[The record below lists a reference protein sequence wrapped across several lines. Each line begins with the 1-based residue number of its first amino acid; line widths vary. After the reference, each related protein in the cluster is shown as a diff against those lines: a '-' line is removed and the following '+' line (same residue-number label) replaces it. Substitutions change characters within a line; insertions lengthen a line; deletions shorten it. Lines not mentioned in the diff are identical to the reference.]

1 MTFKGDG
8 FVGMWDNWSKRRS
21 GVPVYDLWLDEYKD
35 ILEENNEKEILDLGC
50 GIGADTLYLSERD
63 YNVLSCDFSNEAL
76 KSIQDNI
83 PNSKIL
89 YLDMRKKFPIED
101 GSYSLII
108 ADLSLHYFDNE
119 TTIHIMNEIKRI
131 LKQDG
136 ILLSRVASVND
147 FNFGAGVGE
156 KLEKNYYFEG
166 DYTKR
171 FFDLE
176 DINKYFGIIGSV
188 YAEETHMIRNEEEYS
203 KPKVLYKIKV
213 KNKLEKE
220 QNIWEQ

>member
-1 MTFKGDG
+1 MNTNNNG
-8 FVGMWDNWSKRRS
+8 FVKMWDNWSKRRS
-21 GVPVYDLWLDEYKD
+21 SVPVYDLWLDEYKE
-35 ILEENNEKEILDLGC
+35 ILESNKDNEILDLGC
-50 GIGADTLYLSERD
+50 GIGADTLYLIERG

-83 PNSKIL
+83 PNSKTL
-89 YLDMRKKFPIED
+89 YLDMMKKFPIKD
-101 GSYSLII
+101 NTYSLII

-119 TTIHIMNEIKRI
+119 TTIHIMREIKRI
-131 LKQDG
+131 LNNNG

-156 KLEKNYYFEG
+156 ELERNYYFEG

-171 FFDLE
+171 FFDFE

-188 YAEETHMIRNEEEYS
+188 EAEKTQMTRNENEYL
-203 KPKVLYKIKV
+203 KPKILYKVKV
-213 KNKLEKE
+213 EKGK
-220 QNIWEQ
+220 

>member
-1 MTFKGDG
+1 MNTNNNG
-8 FVGMWDNWSKRRS
+8 FVKMWDNWSKRRS
-21 GVPVYDLWLDEYKD
+21 SVPVYDLWLDEYKE
-35 ILEENNEKEILDLGC
+35 ILESNKDNEILDLGC
-50 GIGADTLYLSERD
+50 GIGADTLYLIERG

-83 PNSKIL
+83 PNSKTL
-89 YLDMRKKFPIED
+89 YLDMMKKFPIKD
-101 GSYSLII
+101 NTYSLII

-119 TTIHIMNEIKRI
+119 TTIHIMREIKRI
-131 LKQDG
+131 LKNNG

-156 KLEKNYYFEG
+156 ELERNYYFEG

-171 FFDLE
+171 FFDFE

-188 YAEETHMIRNEEEYS
+188 EAEETQMTRNEDEYL
-203 KPKVLYKIKV
+203 KPKILYKVKV
-213 KNKLEKE
+213 EKRK
-220 QNIWEQ
+220 

>member
-1 MTFKGDG
+1 MNTNNNG
-8 FVGMWDNWSKRRS
+8 FVKMWDNWSKRRS
-21 GVPVYDLWLDEYKD
+21 SVPVYDLWLDEYKE
-35 ILEENNEKEILDLGC
+35 ILESNKDKEIFDLGC
-50 GIGADTLYLSERD
+50 GIGADTLYLIERG

-83 PNSKIL
+83 PNSKTL
-89 YLDMRKKFPIED
+89 YLDMMKKIPIKD
-101 GSYSLII
+101 NTYSLII

-119 TTIHIMNEIKRI
+119 TTIHIMREIKRI
-131 LKQDG
+131 LKNNG

-156 KLEKNYYFEG
+156 ELERNYYFEG

-171 FFDLE
+171 FFDFE

-188 YAEETHMIRNEEEYS
+188 EAEETQMTRNEDEYL
-203 KPKVLYKIKV
+203 KPKILYKVKV
-213 KNKLEKE
+213 EKGK
-220 QNIWEQ
+220 

>member
-1 MTFKGDG
+1 MKNHG
-8 FVGMWDNWSKRRS
+8 FVEMWDNWSKRRS
-21 GVPVYDLWLDEYKD
+21 SVPVYDLWLDEYED
-35 ILEENNEKEILDLGC
+35 LLEQNRDKEILDLGC
-50 GIGADTLYLSERD
+50 GIGADTLYLLERG

-83 PNSKIL
+83 PNSKTL
-89 YLDMRKKFPIED
+89 CFDMMKVFPIKD
-101 GSYSLII
+101 NTYSLII

-119 TTIHIMNEIKRI
+119 TTIHIMKEIKRI

-136 ILLSRVASVND
+136 ILLARVASVND

-156 KLEKNYYFEG
+156 ELEKSYYFEG

-176 DINKYFGIIGSV
+176 DVNKYFGIIGSID
-188 YAEETHMIRNEEEYS
+188 AEETQMTRNEAEYS
-203 KPKVLYKIKV
+203 KPKMLYKIKV
-213 KNKLEKE
+213 KADKQKT
-220 QNIWEQ
+220 I